1 MESDSKFDCIVI
13 GGGVTGAGISRDLTL
28 RGLSVLLLE
37 KNDLSEGTTGRN
49 HGMLHSG
56 VRYAIKDPEAA
67 EECAQETEILKKIAP
82 HIIEPCGGYF
92 VGINDEDIN
101 YGDKLHIA
109 CQKLGIYHE
118 EISPKEFF
126 KKEPNCNPKIR
137 RVFQVKDAY
146 VDPFLLTIYNSLA
159 AIQRGAKIQTYCEVK
174 RLLIEKNHV
183 KGVEYY
189 DKLKNRTVKV
199 FADIIINATGP
210 WAQNL
215 EKDLTLDRKLNI
227 TPTKGTLLVINKRLV
242 NSVINRMKPSGD
254 GDIIVPSHQS
264 ILVGT
269 SSIPV
274 SSNDLDNLMATSDE
288 IEELI
293 SLGEILIPNLS
304 KYRVIRFFSGARPL
318 ISSTGSMREAT
329 RKFSIIDYEKD
340 GISGLVSIFGGKMTT
355 YRLMAERVSD
365 LVCQKLSIREKCQ
378 TDTIV
383 LPGGER
389 KVSMMEIQDLFHV
402 SDRIAHDMSLKW
414 GTFTDELVELCLSC
428 LDSNIKSGTPRI
440 ICECEKVSE
449 PELLWVRE
457 NLGVE
462 VIDDYRRRT
471 RQGMGS
477 CQAQFCAYKIANLE
491 AKWSNKSHS
500 QIMRELKYAMEERWK
515 TQEIADDQLKRQIK
529 LSKYM
534 YYMGGGLEL

>member
-1 MESDSKFDCIVI
+1 MELDAKFDCIVI
-13 GGGVTGAGISRDLTL
+13 GGGVTGAGICRDLTL

-37 KNDLSEGTTGRN
+37 KSDLSEGTTGRN

-56 VRYAIKDPEAA
+56 VRYAVKDPEAA
-67 EECAQETEILKKIAP
+67 IECSKENEILKKIAP
-82 HIIEPCGGYF
+82 HIIDPCGGYF
-92 VGINDEDIN
+92 VGITDEDN
-101 YGDKLHIA
+101 KYGDKLHLV
-109 CQKLGIYHE
+109 CQKLGIDHK

-126 KKEPNCNPKIR
+126 KKEPNCNPKIQ
-137 RVFQVKDAY
+137 RVFKVNDAY
-146 VDPFLLTIYNSLA
+146 VDPFLLTIYNALDA
-159 AIQRGAKIQTYCEVK
+159 LQHGAKIQTYCEVTK
-174 RLLIEKNHV
+174 LLIEKNQV

-189 DKLKNRTVKV
+189 DKLNNKTVKA
-199 FADIIINATGP
+199 FAYIIINATGP
-210 WAQNL
+210 WAQKI
-215 EKDLTLDRKLNI
+215 EKGLPIDRKLNI
-227 TPTKGTLLVINKRLV
+227 TPTKGTLLVINQRLV
-242 NSVINRMKPSGD
+242 NSIINRMKPAGN

-264 ILVGT
+264 VLVGT

-274 SSNDLDNLMATSDE
+274 SSENLDCLMATSEE
-288 IEELI
+288 IEALL
-293 SLGEILIPNLS
+293 SLGEILIPSLS

-318 ISSTGSMREAT
+318 ISSSGSMREAT
-329 RKFSIIDYEKD
+329 RKFSIIDYEEE
-340 GISGLVSIFGGKMTT
+340 GISGLVTIFGGKMTT

-365 LVCQKLSIREKCQ
+365 LVCQKLGIEEKCQ
-378 TDTIV
+378 TDTMV

-389 KVSMMEIQDLFHV
+389 IVSKKEIQDSFHV

-428 LDSNIKSGTPRI
+428 LDSNIKSGIPRI

-462 VIDDYRRRT
+462 VLDDYRRRT

-491 AKWSNKSHS
+491 AKWSKKSHS

-515 TQEIADDQLKRQIK
+515 TQEMADEQLKRQIK

-534 YYMGGGLEL
+534 YYMGGAMEL